1 MHGPGALATEVAVR
15 NIPVPSTAKS
25 KVSRKTIGDLEVPD
39 DASFAPAIGSPDF
52 SGVGAKN
59 WEFTLGIRVWEYD
72 RADFSLRLDVDSGPL
87 ERILVEAESGGDD
100 RMPYFGNRIVRRRGP
115 GE

>member
-1 MHGPGALATEVAVR
+1 MHGPGQDASEVAVR
-15 NIPVPSTAKS
+15 NIPPEAAGAANPK
-25 KVSRKTIGDLEVPD
+25 KGLGDLDVPT
-39 DASFAPAIGSPDF
+39 DASFSPAIGTPDF

-59 WEFTLGIRVWEYD
+59 WEFSYKIRVWEYD

-87 ERILVEAESGGDD
+87 ERILIDAESGGDD
-100 RMPYFGNRIVRRRGP
+100 RMPYFGNRLTRRRGP